1 MVVGDERDS
10 EMDKAEGKA
19 RDIEDL
25 MLVRGSLAEAKKAS
39 RSGAQLSLTG

>member
-10 EMDKAEGKA
+10 EMDKVEGKA

-25 MLVRGSLAEAKKAS
+25 MLVRSSLAEAPK
-39 RSGAQLSLTG
+39 RRPGAVLS